1 MPDATLCARVII
13 AELISHGVRDLV
25 LAPGSR
31 SAPLAYEAYEADRIG
46 LLRLHVRIDER
57 GAGFLALGLAKASGA
72 PVAVLTTS
80 GTAAANLHPAV
91 LEAWHGHQPLIM
103 ITASRPRSMINT
115 GANQTTDQDH
125 LFGRH
130 VRGFAVLS
138 DQVSDPA
145 TWRFETARLAL
156 AATGVRSRLPGP
168 VQLNVEL
175 SEPLVPTGFDRP
187 PTRPDLAAGPTTPGA
202 PVNLPTGPQTVII
215 AGDERP
221 DRGAEIAAV
230 AAAAQ
235 VPLVAEPSSN
245 ARVGRAAVATGRL
258 LLASS
263 LAEEVERV
271 VVVGHP
277 TLSRSVT
284 RMLGRTDVEVVVL
297 SAYADWVDPG
307 RMASVVGDAVRF
319 VGDPDGD
326 WLARWQSA
334 DAELRAELDRLLAA
348 LPYLSGPVLAGGLW
362 GGLTSAD
369 RLFVGSSS
377 PVRDLDLAPISAD
390 PPTVYANRGLAGID
404 GCISTAIG
412 IGLASERPSHAL
424 LGDLTVLHDL
434 NALALPDGEPRPDL
448 RLVIANDSG
457 GSIFATLEPGLP
469 AHSAAYERLF
479 GTPARADFAS
489 LAAGFDCGY
498 VEVTKAEDLSTVL
511 AMPPVGIELVNAVM
525 DRAHRR
531 TLDAEITGLAARL

>member
-245 ARVGRAAVATGRL
+245 ARVGPGRCGDRATVAGVQPGRGGRAGCRRRSSDAVPVGDQTVGPDRRRAGGAL
-258 LLASS
+258 
-263 LAEEVERV
+263 RV
-271 VVVGHP
+271 RG
-277 TLSRSVT
+277 
-284 RMLGRTDVEVVVL
+284 LGRPGTDGQC
-297 SAYADWVDPG
+297 G
-307 RMASVVGDAVRF
+307 R
-319 VGDPDGD
+319 
-326 WLARWQSA
+326 
-334 DAELRAELDRLLAA
+334 
-348 LPYLSGPVLAGGLW
+348 
-362 GGLTSAD
+362 
-369 RLFVGSSS
+369 
-377 PVRDLDLAPISAD
+377 
-390 PPTVYANRGLAGID
+390 
-404 GCISTAIG
+404 
-412 IGLASERPSHAL
+412 
-424 LGDLTVLHDL
+424 
-434 NALALPDGEPRPDL
+434 
-448 RLVIANDSG
+448 
-457 GSIFATLEPGLP
+457 
-469 AHSAAYERLF
+469 
-479 GTPARADFAS
+479 
-489 LAAGFDCGY
+489 
-498 VEVTKAEDLSTVL
+498 
-511 AMPPVGIELVNAVM
+511 
-525 DRAHRR
+525 
-531 TLDAEITGLAARL
+531 